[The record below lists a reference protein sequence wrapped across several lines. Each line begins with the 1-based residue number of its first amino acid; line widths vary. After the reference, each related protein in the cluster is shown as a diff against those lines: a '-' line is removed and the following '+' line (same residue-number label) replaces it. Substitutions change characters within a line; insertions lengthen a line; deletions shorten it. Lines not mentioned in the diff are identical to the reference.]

1 MDTPNINE
9 FIAHPD
15 YQQIAAFF
23 LGAVFITS
31 LNYSYL
37 WIRGFFPRFGQWMYR
52 NRSASITSSLNFVRP
67 GENQS
72 LVFTLSLCFAFAS
85 IAYFGS
91 LLSFSPNGGA
101 TCAFVVA
108 WGGMAAQTARLIGL
122 VILLLELKDLGIAK
136 LEFYLAL
143 ASIFVAMVLVFVNNA
158 IGTGAIRLFGP
169 LSIAVCYRKHF
180 LPTALATS
188 FMHISLELFMFLRL
202 GFFIMQKATLAG
214 QRSAVWRDGRI
225 VKAISLLFLE
235 LLVIVPSAIHISLIA
250 DFVPLSVGALAVLV
264 AFNDK
269 STARES
275 NPILKPDGVSPITVA
290 PIPPTGGTGWFSR
303 RSFRSSFSP
312 NNLTRAP
319 ISPEPVP
326 HKYLNGTTAA
336 WPRQVQRQTPRLS
349 TTETMSTHEG
359 VVQTVARSAT
369 PARARVVLVTS
380 AEIETMPKTAT
391 QQPSNVPPRPVTS
404 APETATAEPQM
415 LAPSAPSPSLSPT
428 SILLHPWHERR
439 QAEGGP
445 LTSGISMDGSEE
457 LKVTKSPMSARRGSE
472 RTSYMYQGYT
482 FPRPPVTSAAPIR
495 RYSSATLTSP
505 MFSQDSHGGE
515 GGPEPRQHVQLLT
528 FESNFRTRGER
539 IAHRTPLPSVGALRS
554 PG

>member
-1 MDTPNINE
+1 
-9 FIAHPD
+9 
-15 YQQIAAFF
+15 
-23 LGAVFITS
+23 
-31 LNYSYL
+31 
-37 WIRGFFPRFGQWMYR
+37 MYR
-52 NRSASITSSLNFVRP
+52 NRSVKTDIENISSEKASITSSLKFVRP

-158 IGTGAIRLFGP
+158 IGTGAIRLFDP

-188 FMHISLELFMFLRL
+188 FMHFFLELFVLLRL
-202 GFFIMQKATLAG
+202 GFLIMQQATLTG
-214 QRSAVWRDGRI
+214 QRSTAWRDGRI

-235 LLVIVPSAIHISLIA
+235 LLTIAPSAVHISLIA
-250 DFVPLSVGALAVLV
+250 DFVPLSIGALAVLV

-269 STARES
+269 TTARDS
-275 NPILKPDGVSPITVA
+275 NPMLNPDAVSPITAA
-290 PIPPTGGTGWFSR
+290 PIPPTGRTGWFSR

-319 ISPEPVP
+319 MFPEPVP
-326 HKYLNGTTAA
+326 APTTIPHPFSAQYLNDTAAA
-336 WPRQVQRQTPRLS
+336 WPRQNHRQTPRLS
-349 TTETMSTHEG
+349 TTETMSIHEG
-359 VVQTVARSAT
+359 VVQTVERSAT
-369 PARARVVLVTS
+369 PARARVLVVTS
-380 AEIETMPKTAT
+380 ANIETMPKTST
-391 QQPSNVPPRPVTS
+391 QRPSGVPPRPIAS
-404 APETATAEPQM
+404 APEMTTAEPQM
-415 LAPSAPSPSLSPT
+415 LAPSASSPSLSPT
-428 SILLHPWHERR
+428 SILMHPWHEKR
-439 QAEGGP
+439 QSDGAP
-445 LTSGISMDGSEE
+445 VTSRFSIDGSEE
-457 LKVTKSPMSARRGSE
+457 LKGTKSPMSARRGSE

-482 FPRPPVTSAAPIR
+482 FPRPPVTSAAPMR

-505 MFSQDSHGGE
+505 MFSQDGHGGE
-515 GGPEPRQHVQLLT
+515 GGREPRQNVQLLT

-539 IAHRTPLPSVGALRS
+539 IAYRTPLPSAGSFVAPS
-554 PG
+554 